1 MKIAI
6 LGANPNCG
14 NRGVNALAY
23 SIIEILNEVLKDKT
37 KEIYFIESFSGTDK
51 FINLNG

>member
-14 NRGVNALAY
+14 NRGVNGVT
-23 SIIEILNEVLKDKT
+23 SKT
-37 KEIYFIESFSGTDK
+37 LCLTEYH
-51 FINLNG
+51 